1 MNDLIFTNAG
11 DFLKGQQKNSTV
23 KLKKPNTS
31 EATNRILSDF
41 SKTNLESVNIN
52 NTQAY
57 YSERYGWTLR
67 RKIPSN

>member
-31 EATNRILSDF
+31 DCELFNKLV
-41 SKTNLESVNIN
+41 KN
-52 NTQAY
+52 Y
-57 YSERYGWTLR
+57 YD
-67 RKIPSN
+67 